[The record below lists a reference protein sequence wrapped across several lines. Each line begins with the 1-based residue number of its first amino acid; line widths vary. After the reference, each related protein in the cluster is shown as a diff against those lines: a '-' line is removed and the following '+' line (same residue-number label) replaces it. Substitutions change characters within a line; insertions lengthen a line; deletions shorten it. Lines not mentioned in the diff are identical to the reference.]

1 MKIFLIGMPY
11 SGKSTL
17 GKQLAEEI
25 NLPFVDLDHEIER
38 KEGKSIPDIFSQDGE
53 DHFRS
58 VESQVLNEWASSSQ
72 SFVMGTGGGAPCFY
86 RGIDTIN
93 KSGVSIFLDVSIEEL
108 VRRVGDRSDRP
119 LLNASDQQALRDKLG
134 ALYSAR
140 IPIYSMANFQL
151 ANPTLSTLL
160 TALKIRK

>member
-17 GKQLAEEI
+17 GRQLADKL
-25 NLPFVDLDHEIER
+25 NSPFIDLDHEIEKR
-38 KEGKSIPDIFSQDGE
+38 EGKSIPDIFSQDGE

-58 VESQVLNEWASSSQ
+58 VESQLLNELAASSE

-93 KSGVSIFLDVSIEEL
+93 KAGVSIFLDVPVEEL
-108 VRRVGDRSDRP
+108 VKRVGSKSDRP
-119 LLNASDQQALRDKLG
+119 LLNAGDQQALRDKLA

-140 IPIYSMANFQL
+140 IQIYSMANFQL
-151 ANPTLSTLL
+151 VNPTLDTVL
-160 TALKIRK
+160 TALKIRT

>member
-25 NLPFVDLDHEIER
+25 SLPFIDLDHEIEK

-93 KSGVSIFLDVSIEEL
+93 KSGVSIFLDVPVEEL

-119 LLNASDQQALRDKLG
+119 LLNASDQQALRDKLT
-134 ALYSAR
+134 ALYTAR
-140 IPIYSMANFQL
+140 IPVYSMANFQL
-151 ANPTLSTLL
+151 ASPTLETLL
-160 TALKIRK
+160 AALKIRK